1 MQSSIE
7 HIVAQHAEESS
18 FLWLLRDYAVREPNY
33 NLADL
38 KALEERIEAHLDGL
52 LVADDAAWQ
61 FCESGLQQKESGE
74 VFTATY
80 VAIDNANQDQLDRV
94 LETVAESPEC
104 MRGMVSALGWL
115 QKDKLQGYVVNWLK
129 SNEPLLRQ
137 IGLSTC
143 AIQRVDCGSY
153 LSLGLTDANDSVRAR
168 ALRSVGELRRQDLL
182 ADVSEHLNSEDLS
195 CRFWAAWSAT
205 LLGDIGG
212 LSTLRAFFEMAGDFQ
227 QDALSL
233 GLRAMDKAS
242 AVDWVRKHTNR
253 SGYERAIIEATGIVG
268 DPVTIPWLIPLF
280 QKSEYARV
288 AGEAFTMITG
298 VDLAYE
304 DLDSDQ
310 PIGFEA
316 GPSERPE
323 DEDVAMDPDEE
334 LPWPDYQRVSEWWSR
349 NEAKF
354 TEGERYL
361 CGYPITRDSC
371 LHVLK
376 NGYQRQRRAAAIEL
390 ALIDQSEPL
399 FNCSAKARDQMRL
412 LGSA

>member
-61 FCESGLQQKESGE
+61 FFESGLQQKESGE

-153 LSLGLTDANDSVRAR
+153 LSLGLTDANDSV
-168 ALRSVGELRRQDLL
+168 
-182 ADVSEHLNSEDLS
+182 
-195 CRFWAAWSAT
+195 
-205 LLGDIGG
+205 
-212 LSTLRAFFEMAGDFQ
+212 
-227 QDALSL
+227 
-233 GLRAMDKAS
+233 
-242 AVDWVRKHTNR
+242 
-253 SGYERAIIEATGIVG
+253 
-268 DPVTIPWLIPLF
+268 
-280 QKSEYARV
+280 
-288 AGEAFTMITG
+288 
-298 VDLAYE
+298 
-304 DLDSDQ
+304 
-310 PIGFEA
+310 
-316 GPSERPE
+316 
-323 DEDVAMDPDEE
+323 
-334 LPWPDYQRVSEWWSR
+334 
-349 NEAKF
+349 
-354 TEGERYL
+354 
-361 CGYPITRDSC
+361 
-371 LHVLK
+371 
-376 NGYQRQRRAAAIEL
+376 
-390 ALIDQSEPL
+390 
-399 FNCSAKARDQMRL
+399 
-412 LGSA
+412 